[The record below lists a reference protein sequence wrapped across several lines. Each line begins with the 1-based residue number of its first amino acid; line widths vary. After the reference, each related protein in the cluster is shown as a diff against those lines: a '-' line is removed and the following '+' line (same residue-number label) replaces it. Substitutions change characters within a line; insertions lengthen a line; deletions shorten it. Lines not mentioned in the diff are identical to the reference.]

1 MSVIWGLP
9 YLLIKVA
16 VTDLA
21 PPVVVFSRVLLA
33 AAVLLPI
40 AIARGQLRQLR
51 GHMRWVIAFA
61 VIEMTIPWL
70 LLTFAE
76 TRLTSSLTGLLIA
89 AVPILAAILAV
100 LLHLDDRLTGTR
112 LLGLAIGL
120 SGVGALV
127 GLDAGTS
134 NLLAVGALA
143 ICALGYAV
151 GPIIVSEKLGDAP
164 SLAVIAVSMTI
175 NVVIYAPAAWI
186 LRPTTPVPA
195 TAWWSVVALGLVC
208 SALAFVLFFALIS
221 EVGPSRTTVIT
232 YLNPAVA
239 VLLGVAVLGEPITP
253 GILIG
258 FPLVLLGS
266 YLATRR
272 TRIPVTVEP

>member
-127 GLDAGTS
+127 GFDAGTE
-134 NLLAVGALA
+134 NLTAVAALAV
-143 ICALGYAV
+143 CAVGYAI
-151 GPIIVSEKLGDAP
+151 GPIIVAEKLSEAP
-164 SLAVIAVSMTI
+164 SLAVIAVSMAF
-175 NVVIYAPAAWI
+175 NAAVYAPVAWL
-186 LRPTTPVPA
+186 LRPTSPVPA
-195 TAWWSVVALGLVC
+195 PAIWSLVGLGVVC
-208 SALAFVLFFALIS
+208 TALAFVLFFALIA
-221 EVGPSRTTVIT
+221 EVGPARTTVIT

-258 FPLVLLGS
+258 FPLVLIGS
-266 YLATRR
+266 FLATRR